1 MKTEKKRR
9 LRRNTR
15 RSLINY
21 AIVIAAYAIV
31 QALNAGGNIK
41 SSLQGGDVDALLVD
55 AHVEDVHN
63 VLDNLPEGQGHNG
76 QIVPPEPQHR
86 HAHQQ
91 SEKAGEGGTHH
102 HGDQ

>member
-41 SSLQGGDVDALLVD
+41 SSLQGQLLCT
-55 AHVEDVHN
+55 
-63 VLDNLPEGQGHNG
+63 P
-76 QIVPPEPQHR
+76 
-86 HAHQQ
+86 
-91 SEKAGEGGTHH
+91 
-102 HGDQ
+102 